1 MTTELGFR
9 VKLNT
14 SYADAVQKIT
24 AALKAEGFGVL
35 TEIDVQATLKQKLNV
50 DFRRYTIL
58 GACNPPLAHR
68 ALSANL
74 DVGLLLPCNVTVYE
88 EGNGAVVTAVDPV
101 LMLGALR
108 DDQLVCDVADEAKV
122 RLQRAIASLAAG

>member
-14 SYADAVQKIT
+14 TYADALQKAI

-35 TEIDVQATLKQKLNV
+35 TEIDVQTTLKQKLYV

-88 EGNGAVVTAVDPV
+88 EGDGAVVTAVNPV
-101 LMLGALR
+101 TMLGALQ
-108 DDQLVCDVADEAKV
+108 DDQIVSGVAEEAKA
-122 RLQRAIASLAAG
+122 RLQRAIASLSSG